1 MPTSIK
7 RTGVERRGEGMGQV
21 AEGKWVI
28 AREFEVVGRRSGVAH
43 LKTEIKLPVP
53 VIDERPDLRESDNY
67 E

>member
-1 MPTSIK
+1 
-7 RTGVERRGEGMGQV
+7 MGQV

-53 VIDERPDLRESDNY
+53 VIDERPDLRESDNH